1 MSKVNAYQCN
11 FCGKIETEDKIVGI
25 SPIQDLFDE
34 LKSYPIVKNL
44 EKTNVHGCTD
54 CYNYCMLQANS
65 INRKKYEQIYIKE
78 RQTAGYNFRKQSVY
92 NSINKTFT
100 PPKILQAEKQFH

>member
-1 MSKVNAYQCN
+1 M
-11 FCGKIETEDKIVGI
+11 
-25 SPIQDLFDE
+25 P
-34 LKSYPIVKNL
+34 
-44 EKTNVHGCTD
+44 
-54 CYNYCMLQANS
+54 QANS